1 MITVSVNGKTVEL
14 QEDATIVDA
23 VASTLERELTPE
35 GRPAD
40 GGRLGVAVSLA
51 DAVVPR
57 SAWQSTVLAPGAELE
72 LVTAVQGG

>member
-1 MITVSVNGKTVEL
+1 MITVTVNGESVEL
-14 QEDATIVDA
+14 QENPTVVDA
-23 VASTLERELTPE
+23 VASTLGRELTSE

-40 GGRLGVAVSLA
+40 GGRLGVAVSLD

-57 SAWQSTVLAPGAELE
+57 SAWKSTVLAPGAALE